1 MALADTNL
9 PKQIL
14 VIDDDE
20 SVMSFL
26 SFSLRGEGFIVLEA
40 RSAEKGLDLLKTN
53 SPDLILLD
61 LMLPGMNGL
70 TMCAKMRDDNRFSHT
85 PVLIITAF
93 ADRSSLKKVADAG
106 AQGLIEKPVMFSEL
120 LVQILDAFAGR
131 FTMPTRLKYAV

>member
-1 MALADTNL
+1 MVRSDGNL

-20 SVMSFL
+20 SVLSFL
-26 SFSLRGEGFIVLEA
+26 SFSLRGEGFVVLEA
-40 RSAEKGLDLLKTN
+40 RSAETGIELLKTN
-53 SPDLILLD
+53 TPDLILLD
-61 LMLPGMNGL
+61 VMLPGMNGL
-70 TMCAKMRDDNRFSHT
+70 AMCTKLRDDPRFART
-85 PVLIITAF
+85 PVLIITAY
-93 ADRSSLKKVADAG
+93 ADKNSLKKVAEAG

>member
-1 MALADTNL
+1 MARPDQNL

-26 SFSLRGEGFIVLEA
+26 SFSLRGEGFVVLEA
-40 RSAEKGLDLLKTN
+40 RSAEKGFDLLKVN

-61 LMLPGMNGL
+61 VMLPGMSGL
-70 TMCAKMRDDNRFSHT
+70 DMCTKLRDDARFSRT

-93 ADRSSLKKVADAG
+93 ADRNSLAKVAAAG

-120 LVQILDAFAGR
+120 LVQVLDAFAGR
-131 FTMPTRLKYAV
+131 FTMPTRLKYAS